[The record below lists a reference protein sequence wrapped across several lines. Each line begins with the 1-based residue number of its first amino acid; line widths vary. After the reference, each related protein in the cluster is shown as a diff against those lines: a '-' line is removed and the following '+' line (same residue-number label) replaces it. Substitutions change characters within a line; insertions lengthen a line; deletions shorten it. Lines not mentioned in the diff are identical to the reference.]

1 MAMFRRIKRPSLA
14 LDMAPLIDV
23 VFLLLIFFML
33 TSTFTE
39 PSLPLTLPQAAN
51 TGPSTMRPV
60 VVSLNV
66 EGVVAI
72 NGKPVEMGG
81 YEAAL
86 AAALDEAGMKS
97 VNFRADEGVDYGV
110 FLDVM
115 DRSRNAGAAEFNL
128 IHAPRP

>member
-1 MAMFRRIKRPSLA
+1 MFRRIKRPSLA

-39 PSLPLTLPQAAN
+39 PSLPLTLPQASN
-51 TGPSTMRPV
+51 VEPSSMRPV

-72 NGKPVEMGG
+72 NGSPVEMGG
-81 YEAAL
+81 YAAAL
-86 AAALDEAGMKS
+86 ATALEEAGMNS
-97 VNFRADEGVDYGV
+97 VNFRADEGVDYGI
-110 FLDVM
+110 FLEVM
-115 DRSRNAGAAEFNL
+115 DRSRSAGAAEFNL
-128 IHAPRP
+128 IHAPKQ